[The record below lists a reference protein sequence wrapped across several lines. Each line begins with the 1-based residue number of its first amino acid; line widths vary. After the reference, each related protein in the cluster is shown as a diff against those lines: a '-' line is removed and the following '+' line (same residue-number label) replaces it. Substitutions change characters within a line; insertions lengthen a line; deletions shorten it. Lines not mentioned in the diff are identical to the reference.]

1 VAADTD
7 SIDDTNHRLEPD
19 MTTTRLTQLTLIVA
33 TLSAA
38 VLLCQPR
45 VQAGAQVAA
54 VAPEVITMPMVT
66 ITGKKMPVI
75 VMPQVVV
82 TGKRESTDLQVAQQA
97 RAARGTRG

>member
-1 VAADTD
+1 
-7 SIDDTNHRLEPD
+7 
-19 MTTTRLTQLTLIVA
+19 MTTTRLTQLTLIIA

-54 VAPEVITMPMVT
+54 AAPEVITLPMVT
-66 ITGKKMPVI
+66 ITGRKMPVI

-82 TGKRESTDLQVAQQA
+82 TGKREASDVQLAQQA
-97 RAARGTRG
+97 RAARGERG

>member
-1 VAADTD
+1 
-7 SIDDTNHRLEPD
+7 
-19 MTTTRLTQLTLIVA
+19 MTTTRLTQLTLIIA

-54 VAPEVITMPMVT
+54 AAPEVITMPMVV

-75 VMPQVVV
+75 VMPQVMV
-82 TGKRESTDLQVAQQA
+82 TGKRDASDVQLAQQA
-97 RAARGTRG
+97 RAARGERG